1 MRLHRS
7 FAAFALAGPLVF
19 GCAPSVTVDA
29 PDIEV
34 TQPNLFF
41 PAAPVDAQGTMEAT
55 FLLSSNKL
63 GAAGGPDAGAYKKI
77 ERLDLIRLAFAADTG
92 IQDFSFLTHLTVTA
106 TNPDSLR
113 IVACR
118 NRPVVPILDY
128 DVPPGTGAV
137 LPIPLSP
144 PVDLRSLW
152 ACPSLSVTVVATGT
166 APVVAT
172 GIPSQ
177 DRWSLDVVFS
187 LSVRISQ

>member
-7 FAAFALAGPLVF
+7 FVAFALAGPLVL

-41 PAAPVDAQGTMEAT
+41 PAPPVGAQGTVEDT
-55 FLLSSNKL
+55 FILSSNRL
-63 GAAGGPDAGAYKKI
+63 GAAGGPDAGAFKKI
-77 ERLDLIRLAFAADTG
+77 ERLDLIRLAFRANTG
-92 IQDFSFLTHLTVTA
+92 IEDFSFLTHLTVTA

-128 DVPPGTGAV
+128 DVPSGTGAV

-152 ACPSLSVTVVATGT
+152 ACPSLSVTVQATGD
-166 APVVAT
+166 P
-172 GIPSQ
+172 PQ
-177 DRWSLDVVFS
+177 FDWSLDVVFS

>member
-7 FAAFALAGPLVF
+7 FAAFALTGLLVF
-19 GCAPSVTVDA
+19 GCTPSVTVDA

-34 TQPNLFF
+34 TQPNLSF
-41 PAAPVDAQGTMEAT
+41 PAAPVGAPPNTTVTGQFM
-55 FLLSSNKL
+55 LSSNKL
-63 GAAGGPDAGAYKKI
+63 GAAGGPDAGAFKNI

-137 LPIPLSP
+137 LAIPMSP

-152 ACPSLSVTVVATGT
+152 ACPSLSVTVQATGD
-166 APVVAT
+166 P
-172 GIPSQ
+172 PQ
-177 DRWSLDVVFS
+177 FDWSLDVVFS

>member
-1 MRLHRS
+1 MRLHRF
-7 FAAFALAGPLVF
+7 FAAFALAGPLVL
-19 GCAPSVTVDA
+19 GCAALVTVDA

-41 PAAPVDAQGTMEAT
+41 PAPPVGAQGTVEDT
-55 FLLSSNKL
+55 FFLSSNKL
-63 GAAGGPDAGAYKKI
+63 GAAGGPDAGASKNI

-92 IQDFSFLTHLTVTA
+92 VQDFSFLTHLTVTA

-118 NRPVVPILDY
+118 NRPIVPILDY

-137 LPIPLSP
+137 LAIPMSP

-152 ACPSLSVTVVATGT
+152 ECPSLSVTVVATGT

-172 GIPSQ
+172 GTPSQ
-177 DRWSLDVVFS
+177 DNWSMDVVFS

>member
-1 MRLHRS
+1 MRLHRF
-7 FAAFALAGPLVF
+7 FAAFALAGPLVL

-41 PAAPVDAQGTMEAT
+41 PAVQVGAQGTVQRT
-55 FLLSSNKL
+55 FSLSSNKL
-63 GAAGGPDAGAYKKI
+63 GAAGGPDAGASKRI
-77 ERLDLIRLAFAADTG
+77 QRLDLIRLALLAKTG
-92 IQDFSFLTHLTVTA
+92 IQDFTFLTNLTVTA

-128 DVPPGTGAV
+128 DVPAGTGAV
-137 LPIPLSP
+137 LAIPMSP

-152 ACPSLSVTVVATGT
+152 ECPSLSVTVAATGT
-166 APVVAT
+166 PPDVDWT
-172 GIPSQ
+172 M
-177 DRWSLDVVFS
+177 DVVFS

>member
-1 MRLHRS
+1 
-7 FAAFALAGPLVF
+7 
-19 GCAPSVTVDA
+19 
-29 PDIEV
+29 
-34 TQPNLFF
+34 
-41 PAAPVDAQGTMEAT
+41 MEAT

-118 NRPVVPILDY
+118 DRPVVPILDY